1 MQKYISV
8 IIFLYE
14 TIEKEESMSEK
25 DKNKVKIKKISRTF
39 VKDEAYNLLAK
50 KIINGE
56 LKPCER
62 LRVQELSDDLGI
74 SRTPVREALLQLES
88 EGLVMTK
95 ANRWTIVAPINPGEA
110 KDIYPIIYS
119 LEELALI
126 ESFEKIDEKF
136 LEKIQDINE
145 DIKYFHRKN
154 DQIKTIK
161 KDNEFHN
168 AFIEL
173 SGNVE
178 IKPIVDKLKRRVE
191 RMEIYFFKTG
201 EENFTT
207 YNEHMDII
215 NALKEKNLE
224 KARAALV
231 KNWQST
237 IDTIENLSKDMEFK
251 DIEDQIK

>member
-1 MQKYISV
+1 
-8 IIFLYE
+8 
-14 TIEKEESMSEK
+14 MSENN
-25 DKNKVKIKKISRTF
+25 KNKVKIKKISRTF

-50 KIINGE
+50 RIINGE

-110 KDIYPIIYS
+110 EDIYPIIYS

-126 ESFEKIDEKF
+126 ESFDKIDDKFIEKIED
-136 LEKIQDINE
+136 LNE

-154 DQIKTIK
+154 DQLKTIK

-173 SGNVE
+173 SGNIE

-191 RMEIYFFKTG
+191 RMEIHFFEAS
-201 EENFTT
+201 EEKFTT
-207 YNEHMDII
+207 YNEHKDII
-215 NALKEKNLE
+215 DALKEKNLE

-231 KNWQST
+231 KNWKST